1 MDLISAVEDLIDFIE
16 NGDKSRSFYRHDLAE
31 KIRVVRRLIR
41 KREAA

>member
-16 NGDKSRSFYRHDLAE
+16 NGDKSRSFYRQDLAE